1 MYGSFRTAGLPGRIV
16 QGAIAGAVGSLAM
29 NLFARATGD
38 RRAHGV
44 QPPQADPLEDDAPEQ
59 VGAAAFEIVSGS
71 EPDEELEQPLGTAA
85 HYAFGAAMGVAYAL
99 LSPRLPLLRRGYGTL
114 YGTLVWLLADEGLM
128 PALGLSRGPA
138 QLPPR
143 THAYAFAG
151 HVVYGAA
158 MAAVAGGN
166 GNGGGIRKGSGTRKG
181 GGTPKGVPYEP
192 HDSRS
197 VRPAG

>member
-1 MYGSFRTAGLPGRIV
+1 MHGRLTTAGLTRRIV
-16 QGAIAGAVGSLAM
+16 RGAAAGALGSLAM

-44 QPPQADPLEDDAPEQ
+44 QPPQSKPLDEDAPEQ
-59 VGAAAFEIVSGS
+59 VGAAAFEMVSGS

-99 LSPRLPLLRRGYGTL
+99 LSPRLPVLRRGHGTL
-114 YGTLVWLLADEGLM
+114 YGTLVWLFADEGLM

-138 QLPPR
+138 QLPLR
-143 THAYAFAG
+143 THAYALAG

-158 MAAVAGGN
+158 VAAVVGGESL
-166 GNGGGIRKGSGTRKG
+166 R
-181 GGTPKGVPYEP
+181 Y
-192 HDSRS
+192 DSRS
-197 VRPAG
+197 VRPAGFSS

>member
-1 MYGSFRTAGLPGRIV
+1 MHGPFTTAGLTRRIV
-16 QGAIAGAVGSLAM
+16 QGAIAGALGSLAM

-44 QPPQADPLEDDAPEQ
+44 QPPQAYPMDDDAPEQ
-59 VGAAAFEIVSGS
+59 VGAAAFEVVSGS
-71 EPDEELEQPLGTAA
+71 EPDEELEQRLGTAA
-85 HYAFGAAMGVAYAL
+85 HYTFGAAMGVAYAL
-99 LSPRLPLLRRGYGTL
+99 LSPRLPVLRRGRGTL
-114 YGTLVWLLADEGLM
+114 YGSLVWLLADEGLM

-138 QLPPR
+138 QLPLR

-158 MAAVAGGN
+158 MAAVVGGN
-166 GNGGGIRKGSGTRKG
+166 RKG

-197 VRPAG
+197 VRPAGFIS